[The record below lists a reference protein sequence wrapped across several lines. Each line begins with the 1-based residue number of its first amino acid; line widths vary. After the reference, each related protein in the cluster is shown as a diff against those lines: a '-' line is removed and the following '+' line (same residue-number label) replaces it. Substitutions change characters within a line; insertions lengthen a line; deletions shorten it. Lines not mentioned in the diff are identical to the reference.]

1 VPDRPTADKPDLTA
15 IPGAAEAMD
24 TIRELSTDTETAY
37 RVGALLSFNTD
48 PLKGHRYAVLAAI
61 YLSDDE
67 HRALMHGFHQTLTM
81 LGRPLDI
88 TPHALADL
96 AAEQAAA
103 DQQGALTS

>member
-1 VPDRPTADKPDLTA
+1 
-15 IPGAAEAMD
+15 
-24 TIRELSTDTETAY
+24 
-37 RVGALLSFNTD
+37 
-48 PLKGHRYAVLAAI
+48 
-61 YLSDDE
+61 
-67 HRALMHGFHQTLTM
+67 M